1 MNEQKTLKFEWEYGV
16 EEVFLFVGAY
26 QNGLGLYIGLRCK
39 KDDLEE
45 DFGDLTINLPIGVSN
60 VKEAYID
67 HFAEKDKLAFIRKY
81 ELGSVLP
88 GYGYSGFCKYV
99 KVTFDLERLAEL
111 DPEGTKRFLKLHGIS
126 GKEERKEVL

>member
-16 EEVFLFVGAY
+16 EEVSLFVGAY

-45 DFGDLTINLPIGVSN
+45 DFGDLTVNLPTGVSN
-60 VKEAYID
+60 VKEAYIN

-88 GYGYSGFCKYV
+88 EYGYSGFCKYA
-99 KVTFDLERLAEL
+99 KVAFDLERLAEL
-111 DPEGTKRFLKLHGIS
+111 DTEGTRRFLELHGMS
-126 GKEERKEVL
+126 GNDERKEVL

>member
-16 EEVFLFVGAY
+16 EEVSLFVGAY
-26 QNGLGLYIGLRCK
+26 QNGLGLYIGLRRK

-45 DFGDLTINLPIGVSN
+45 DFGDLTVNLPTGVSN
-60 VKEAYID
+60 VKEAYIN

-88 GYGYSGFCKYV
+88 EYGYSGFCKYA
-99 KVTFDLERLAEL
+99 KVAFDLERLAEL
-111 DPEGTKRFLKLHGIS
+111 DPEGTRRFLELHGMS
-126 GKEERKEVL
+126 GNDERKEVL